1 MPTTCAV
8 YHCPS
13 PRGLTYH
20 VFPSDPEQASR
31 WAGNWTKRKV
41 LNFRN
46 ARICSNHFKESD
58 YKRDLRNELLGL
70 PLRKIFTDP
79 KSVVPTMNLSP
90 VDQDSGD
97 SDDGLDLDKYTKS
110 VKKTLKRKS
119 KGDSNRVKL
128 HRYEEENPIVE
139 IIEYKPNISDFH
151 TQVEHTE
158 EVESSNPSHGEKSRF
173 YNQPNTS
180 SESDWSDADSDSDSE
195 VGREDFEDPFAVIER
210 LKERLYAKNK
220 RIQYL
225 KRKLKYSKSDNNVQ
239 FVYVQD
245 LTQIDDDKEKP
256 IFKIMCDKKMKKG
269 S

>member
-139 IIEYKPNISDFH
+139 IID
-151 TQVEHTE
+151 
-158 EVESSNPSHGEKSRF
+158 HGEKSRF

-256 IFKIMCDKKMKKG
+256 IFKIMCDKKK
-269 S
+269 